1 MRNSI
6 GLVVFIEI
14 LSYWQ
19 KKPNNFIYTIY
30 KNFNFWRKKLNLTY
44 SFKVIIS
51 DFFSESSVKFPSM
64 YGHA

>member
-1 MRNSI
+1 MRKSI
-6 GLVVFIEI
+6 GSVVFIEI

-19 KKPNNFIYTIY
+19 KNLTTLYIPFIKILT
-30 KNFNFWRKKLNLTY
+30 FEEKKLNLTY

-51 DFFSESSVKFPSM
+51 DFFSKSSVKFPSM